1 MHAFA
6 LHTVC
11 FSTKQSGLN
20 SVKTG
25 LFCWKA
31 NIVIYVT
38 MRGAGSI
45 WNGIVIYNP
54 SWHEIEHVYFKV
66 FLQVMALLCMYV
78 YTVCV
83 SASYMC
89 VCARHI
95 YARLLD
101 HLLGSHAFH
110 WQEWLEQSYA
120 MKYASCSVS
129 RWFSSTIVPP
139 PGRSSA
145 PGHRRRRGGAT
156 AAGS

>member
-1 MHAFA
+1 
-6 LHTVC
+6 
-11 FSTKQSGLN
+11 
-20 SVKTG
+20 
-25 LFCWKA
+25 
-31 NIVIYVT
+31 
-38 MRGAGSI
+38 MRGAESI